1 MFPHPEWYLCICVSV
16 YLCICVSVY
25 LCICVSV
32 LFWQYLRGIYD
43 TTVLCKW
50 ELRII
55 FYVVAVS
62 IHTRYIM
69 YVLHDLHV
77 LLTDR
82 I

>member
-1 MFPHPEWYLCICVSV
+1 MIQRF
-16 YLCICVSVY
+16 
-25 LCICVSV
+25 
-32 LFWQYLRGIYD
+32 
-43 TTVLCKW
+43 LCKW

-77 LLTDR
+77 FAYRQNL
-82 I
+82 IH